1 MSQASTCIDQST
13 MPTGNGGPFLV
24 MYICTPTSREIT
36 PNYDP
41 ASAESPKSPDL
52 ATLHEC
58 TRGDLRVEDEL
69 LSGAAIVANAQ
80 NAVVIDSGAGP
91 GDSDARGEPKEG
103 GSLVEVMQ

>member
-1 MSQASTCIDQST
+1 LEHSTIPVVD
-13 MPTGNGGPFLV
+13 NV
-24 MYICTPTSREIT
+24 IYICTPTSRGLT

-41 ASAESPKSPDL
+41 ASAESPDL

-69 LSGAAIVANAQ
+69 LSGAAIIANAR

-91 GDSDARGEPKEG
+91 GDVGARGEPKEG

>member
-41 ASAESPKSPDL
+41 ASAESP
-52 ATLHEC
+52 
-58 TRGDLRVEDEL
+58 DLRVEDEL
-69 LSGAAIVANAQ
+69 FSGAAAVANAR

-91 GDSDARGEPKEG
+91 GDGGSRGEPKEG